1 MVNDRLGPLIDD
13 VQQVNGTIQP
23 VPSAA
28 QRLAVQRNQ
37 SQAECRCRLGQ
48 NHRNPTRQGVLQR
61 GGIDLRQQLPQ
72 TARRRRRPLEPQ
84 RMKKVNGLFR
94 QPLTDGIIAPG
105 VLKNRTHLRPS
116 EWPQTHGVVPYA
128 LWDQELAP
136 STRASPPEGRLT
148 QQEPPFKKTS
158 PIKLRPIL
166 RSSSTPYWEEPW
178 GGEPLA
184 CRATTDCDT
193 IKRPCRHRRASVA
206 QR

>member
-84 RMKKVNGLFR
+84 RMKKVNGLFSTTTDR
-94 QPLTDGIIAPG
+94 WHHSPGSSEEPHTLTAVRVAANTWRRP
-105 VLKNRTHLRPS
+105 LRPLGS
-116 EWPQTHGVVPYA
+116 GTCAKY
-128 LWDQELAP
+128 
-136 STRASPPEGRLT
+136 SRKSPRGAVNT
-148 QQEPPFKKTS
+148 
-158 PIKLRPIL
+158 
-166 RSSSTPYWEEPW
+166 
-178 GGEPLA
+178 A
-184 CRATTDCDT
+184 
-193 IKRPCRHRRASVA
+193 RASVQENIPHQTPSHPTILVNSLLGRA
-206 QR
+206 VGRRAIGLQSDDRLRYHKAAVPTQAC